1 MNPLTPSL
9 DTSLLTSTPPSTIP
23 TTIPLGFAAQL
34 RRLQNFQEDH
44 TSRISALERETSSLK
59 ALTATLTARIEAL
72 EAHNAYL
79 ASRRRELVAQLNNLR
94 TLNQQA
100 DNAFQMRS
108 VDIQPDDLE
117 RMLSLH
123 SAMVTTAVNQHQRA
137 LAQLRAS
144 MHVGAAAVYA
154 KQGQGGVRYTYPP
167 AYSEQGYCFQHNM
180 PYCCQVC
187 GK

>member
-1 MNPLTPSL
+1 MDIDPSE
-9 DTSLLTSTPPSTIP
+9 SP
-23 TTIPLGFAAQL
+23 TTPLA
-34 RRLQNFQEDH
+34 
-44 TSRISALERETSSLK
+44 SSALERETSSLK

-123 SAMVTTAVNQHQRA
+123 SAMVTTA
-137 LAQLRAS
+137 LRAS